1 MSTAWILILVV
12 YWNLILVVYWNF
24 EKNEKNGYS
33 HILLLNKNAFKLS
46 NNMPVHRR
54 THMYIKSVPVQGY
67 FPFFW
72 SASTN
77 DTLGQ

>member
-12 YWNLILVVYWNF
+12 YWNY
-24 EKNEKNGYS
+24 EKNEKKGYS
-33 HILLLNKNAFKLS
+33 HISLLNKNAFKLS